1 MIRRS
6 APGKGSLAGSGPA
19 TVPVAHEVIAEDLQA
34 DVEVDVQRWVAL
46 AQAVLVDIGLPAQ
59 SQLDL
64 TFVDA
69 AAMAELNHDHMGATG
84 PTDVLA
90 FPLDGEDTGPTPP
103 GMPRL
108 LGDVIIC
115 PAVAAAN
122 APDHAGTLE
131 DELALLVVHGI
142 LHVLG
147 MDHVTDEETTAMQ
160 AREQELL
167 ERHHRNPA

>member
-1 MIRRS
+1 MRGGAAAT
-6 APGKGSLAGSGPA
+6 APVG
-19 TVPVAHEVIAEDLQA
+19 HEVIAEDHQQDQSIDLDRWA
-34 DVEVDVQRWVAL
+34 DL
-46 AQAVLVDIGLPAQ
+46 ARAVLLDTGLAGQ

-69 AAMAELNHDHMGATG
+69 AAMAELNRDHMGATG

-115 PAVAAAN
+115 PAVAATN
-122 APDHAGTLE
+122 APDHAGTLD

-160 AREQELL
+160 AREQDLL
-167 ERHHRNPA
+167 ERHHRNTP